1 MPVATA
7 CRPRIL
13 PSWTVALSMST
24 GRRLQ
29 TARSWLKRASRHAL
43 PPARCWNSAT
53 AGNWPT
59 RPGTT
64 APTCSCHGSSRTMNR
79 NVPARHRHIGL
90 VIHGALVAA
99 AAFGIVTAT
108 PATANDLWSGTI
120 GQTAVVVE
128 FDSGTGGED
137 DRYFYRRH
145 RLDLRAWGGH
155 VRVWTEYGSGGDVPT
170 GHWAMH
176 PPPPAIGAA
185 WEGSWIGRNGRALPI
200 RLQVLAPAAEIH
212 DAITAIPG
220 IDAYGR

>member
-1 MPVATA
+1 
-7 CRPRIL
+7 
-13 PSWTVALSMST
+13 
-24 GRRLQ
+24 
-29 TARSWLKRASRHAL
+29 
-43 PPARCWNSAT
+43 
-53 AGNWPT
+53 
-59 RPGTT
+59 
-64 APTCSCHGSSRTMNR
+64 MNR

-128 FDSGTGGED
+128 LDSGTGGED

-176 PPPPAIGAA
+176 TPPPAIGAA

-200 RLQVLAPAAEIH
+200 RLHVLAPAAEIH

-220 IDAYGR
+220 INAYGRARPDSQGAHPHATIRQQPSGQCQTGTCVPTALHRMRVQPASSRQ

>member
-1 MPVATA
+1 
-7 CRPRIL
+7 
-13 PSWTVALSMST
+13 
-24 GRRLQ
+24 
-29 TARSWLKRASRHAL
+29 
-43 PPARCWNSAT
+43 
-53 AGNWPT
+53 
-59 RPGTT
+59 
-64 APTCSCHGSSRTMNR
+64 MNR

-128 FDSGTGGED
+128 LDSGTGGED

-176 PPPPAIGAA
+176 TPPPAIGAA
-185 WEGSWIGRNGRALPI
+185 WEGS
-200 RLQVLAPAAEIH
+200 
-212 DAITAIPG
+212 
-220 IDAYGR
+220 